1 MRCGEDPTGAS
12 LLSCGREL
20 ALCAALP
27 RWELQPG
34 VSHHVPAGPGR
45 EVPVPSWG
53 SGTLL
58 HLVSG
63 ERWST
68 GSKRQQNHDRFVLPV
83 QGWVREMETTL
94 TCVCVT
100 VECALSLGKEHGDDV
115 DVPLVPWESQQ
126 CAGVP
131 ETP

>member
-1 MRCGEDPTGAS
+1 M
-12 LLSCGREL
+12 
-20 ALCAALP
+20 
-27 RWELQPG
+27 
-34 VSHHVPAGPGR
+34 SHHVLAGPGR

-83 QGWVREMETTL
+83 QGWVREMETAL

-100 VECALSLGKEHGDDV
+100 VECALSLGKERGDDV

-126 CAGVP
+126 CADVP